1 MKNNMKKIL
10 AMAMA
15 IMLCLAIPVS
25 VSAATTDAAVIDP
38 DAACSLSIYKYD
50 FTNAAKDGV
59 WTRDAF
65 TSTGVYESYVNTT
78 LGGQSSSLG
87 NGQTAN
93 GYAIKGVEFTYL
105 KTADISTFTESADGV
120 NTTVVLYGFDK
131 TASADLLT
139 AIGLSDGASRYTAAD
154 SSDKLDASK
163 YYYTSDV
170 LIKALANALEANST
184 TVKNA
189 LETYIVANG
198 GTAMPLTDS
207 NGYTTASNL
216 PVGLYLLVETAVPEM
231 VTSTVNPFFVS
242 LPMTTVDGNDQSA
255 SHNGGQEWNY
265 DVTVYP
271 KNLTGIPTLEKT
283 VREAVTDTGKN
294 NGSNV
299 ITDGYAHNA
308 TGSAGDVME
317 YQFVSTLPTITSQA
331 TALTTY
337 QFYDTLSEGLE
348 YNKSAGVKAEFFTD
362 DTCTNK
368 VATWDV
374 TSGKFSVSYSNDN
387 RHMTVDVTSSGLA
400 EINGDTANENGALY
414 AGYSN
419 YTVRV
424 TYSAVI
430 SSDASFVCG
439 DNGNDNKVVLTW
451 KRSSQDYY
459 DTLID
464 DCHVYSFGM
473 DLTKVFSDMTSA
485 AADSEALFQ
494 AVKFKIYNETDGYWL
509 TATRNDAE
517 GIYYVTGH
525 VGAEADATI
534 FYPVT
539 SGSKPGKIVIRGMED
554 DAYVI
559 TEIETANGYTLLKDS
574 IRLNIHAEDN
584 KANPCDIYSE
594 DVLGVLQNDPYYAY
608 NGGLD
613 LKLAN
618 IPQKAL
624 AHNMLT
630 ASATVDQ
637 NDVSMR
643 ADNDS
648 PNALASMSVVNTRGF
663 DLPKTGETG
672 NWMYGVFGVIAMAV
686 AGVAFFLI
694 LRKKDE
700 KSA

>member
-1 MKNNMKKIL
+1 MKRVLTLFMALLMCL
-10 AMAMA
+10 AMPLTAY
-15 IMLCLAIPVS
+15 
-25 VSAATTDAAVIDP
+25 AATTADAVIDP

-59 WTRDAF
+59 WTMDAF

-78 LGGQSSSLG
+78 LGGKESSLG
-87 NGQTAN
+87 NGQIAN

-105 KTADISTFTESADGV
+105 KAADISTFTESADGV

-131 TASADLLT
+131 TASADLLA
-139 AIGLSDGASRYTAAD
+139 AIGLADGASRYTAAD
-154 SSDKLDASK
+154 ASDKLDHSK

-170 LIKALANALEANST
+170 LNKALADALNANST
-184 TVKNA
+184 IVKNA
-189 LETYIVANG
+189 LEAYIAGNG
-198 GTAMPLTDS
+198 GTAMPRTDS
-207 NGYTTASNL
+207 NGYTTATNL

-242 LPMTTVDGNDQSA
+242 LPMTTVNGNEHSA
-255 SHNGGQEWNY
+255 SQNGGQAWNY
-265 DVTVYP
+265 NVTVYP

-283 VREAVTDTGKN
+283 VREALKDTGKN
-294 NGSNV
+294 NGSAG
-299 ITDGYAHNA
+299 ITDGFAHTA

-317 YQFVSTLPTITSQA
+317 YQFISTLPTVTSQA
-331 TALTTY
+331 TALATY
-337 QFYDTLSEGLE
+337 QFYDSLSAGLE
-348 YNKSAGVKAEFFTD
+348 YNKSAGVQVEIFTD
-362 DTCTNK
+362 GNCTDK
-368 VATWDV
+368 VATWDEG
-374 TSGKFSVSYSNDN
+374 SGKFSVAYSGDN
-387 RHMTVDVTSSGLA
+387 RHMTVEVTASGLA
-400 EINGDTANENGALY
+400 EINGGTANANGALY

-419 YTVRV
+419 YTMRV

-430 SSDASFVCG
+430 NSDGSFVLG

-464 DCHVYSFGM
+464 DCHVFSFGM
-473 DLTKVFSDMTSA
+473 DLTKVFSDMTSDA
-485 AADSEALFQ
+485 AANEKLFQ
-494 AVKFKIYNETDGYWL
+494 DVKFKIYNETDGYWL
-509 TATRNDAE
+509 TATRNDVE

-525 VGAEADATI
+525 VGAETDATI

-539 SGSKPGKIVIRGMED
+539 SGGKPGKIIIKGMED
-554 DAYVI
+554 DAYII

-584 KANPCDIYSE
+584 KANACGIYAE
-594 DVLGVLQNDPYYAY
+594 DVLGVLQNDPNYAY

-630 ASATVDQ
+630 ASATVDK
-637 NDVSMR
+637 NDISMR
-643 ADNDS
+643 EDNGS
-648 PNALASMSVVNTRGF
+648 PNAVAPMTVVNTRGF

-672 NWMYGVFGVIAMAV
+672 NWLYGVIGVVTMVA
-686 AGVAFFLI
+686 AGVAFYFI
-694 LRKKDE
+694 LHKKDE
-700 KSA
+700 KTA

>member
-1 MKNNMKKIL
+1 MKKVLTLFMALLMCL
-10 AMAMA
+10 AMPLTAY
-15 IMLCLAIPVS
+15 
-25 VSAATTDAAVIDP
+25 AATTADAVIDP

-59 WTRDAF
+59 WTMDAF

-78 LGGQSSSLG
+78 LGGKESSLG
-87 NGQTAN
+87 NGQIAN

-105 KTADISTFTESADGV
+105 KAADISTFTESADGV

-131 TASADLLT
+131 TASADLLA
-139 AIGLSDGASRYTAAD
+139 AIGLADGASRYTAAD
-154 SSDKLDASK
+154 ASDKLDHSK

-170 LIKALANALEANST
+170 LNKALADALNANST

-189 LETYIVANG
+189 LETYIAGNG
-198 GTAMPLTDS
+198 GTAMPKTDS
-207 NGYTTASNL
+207 NGYTTVANL

-242 LPMTTVDGNDQSA
+242 LPMTTVNGNEHSA
-255 SHNGGQEWNY
+255 SQNGGQAWNY
-265 DVTVYP
+265 NVTVYP

-283 VREAVTDTGKN
+283 VREALKDTGKN
-294 NGSNV
+294 NGSAA
-299 ITDGYAHNA
+299 ITDGFAHTA

-317 YQFVSTLPTITSQA
+317 YQFVSTLPTVTSQA

-337 QFYDTLSEGLE
+337 QFYDTLAAGLE
-348 YNKSAGVKAEFFTD
+348 YNKSAGVQVEIFTD
-362 DTCTNK
+362 GNCTDK
-368 VATWDV
+368 VATWDEG
-374 TSGKFSVSYSNDN
+374 SGKFSVAYSGDD
-387 RHMTVDVTSSGLA
+387 RHMTVEVTASGLA
-400 EINGDTANENGALY
+400 EINGETANANGSLY

-419 YTVRV
+419 YTLRV
-424 TYSAVI
+424 TYSAI
-430 SSDASFVCG
+430 INSDNSFILG

-464 DCHVYSFGM
+464 DCHVFSFGL
-473 DLTKVFSDMTSA
+473 DLTKVFSDMTSDA
-485 AADSEALFQ
+485 AANEKLFQ
-494 AVKFKIYNETDGYWL
+494 DVKFKIYNETDGYWL

-525 VGAEADATI
+525 VGAETDATI

-539 SGSKPGKIVIRGMED
+539 SGGKPGKIIIKGMED
-554 DAYVI
+554 DAYII

-584 KANPCDIYSE
+584 KANACGIYAE
-594 DVLGVLQNDPYYAY
+594 DVLGVLQNDPNYAY

-630 ASATVDQ
+630 ASATVDK
-637 NDVSMR
+637 NDISMR
-643 ADNDS
+643 EDNGS
-648 PNALASMSVVNTRGF
+648 PNAVAPMTVVNTRGF

-672 NWMYGVFGVIAMAV
+672 NWLYGVIGVVTMVA
-686 AGVAFFLI
+686 AGVAFYFI

-700 KSA
+700 KTA

>member
-362 DTCTNK
+362 DACTNK

-613 LKLAN
+613 LKLTN

>member
-1 MKNNMKKIL
+1 MKNSLKKIL
-10 AMAMA
+10 TIAMAVLM
-15 IMLCLAIPVS
+15 CLAVPMTAY
-25 VSAATTDAAVIDP
+25 AATTTDAIIDP
-38 DAACSLSIYKYD
+38 NASCSLSIYKYD

-59 WTRDAF
+59 WTMDAF
-65 TSTGVYESYVNTT
+65 PSTGVYESYVNTT
-78 LGGQSSSLG
+78 LGGNGSSLG

-105 KTADISTFTESADGV
+105 KAADISTFTESADGT

-131 TASADLLT
+131 AASAGLLS
-139 AIGLSDGASRYTAAD
+139 AIGLADGANRYMAAD
-154 SSDKLDASK
+154 VSDTLDHSK
-163 YYYTSDV
+163 YYYTSDM
-170 LIKALANALEANST
+170 LNKALADALNANST

-189 LETYIVANG
+189 LETYIAGNG

-207 NGYTTASNL
+207 NGYTTTANL

-242 LPMTTVDGNDQSA
+242 LPMTTVNGNEHSA
-255 SHNGGQEWNY
+255 SQNGGQEWNY
-265 DVTVYP
+265 NVTVYP

-283 VREAVTDTGKN
+283 VREALADTGKN
-294 NGSNV
+294 NGTNG
-299 ITDGYAHNA
+299 ITDGFAHTA
-308 TGSAGDVME
+308 TGSAGDVMD
-317 YQFVSTLPTITSQA
+317 YQIISTLPTITSQA

-337 QFYDTLSEGLE
+337 QFYDSLAAGLE
-348 YNKSAGVKAEFFTD
+348 YNKAAGVQMEIFTD
-362 DTCTNK
+362 SGCTDK
-368 VATWDV
+368 VATWAGD
-374 TSGKFSVSYSNDN
+374 SGKFSVAYSGDN
-387 RHMTVDVTSSGLA
+387 RHMTVEVTASGLD
-400 EINGDTANENGALY
+400 EINGDTANDNGTLY

-424 TYSAVI
+424 TYSAI
-430 SSDASFVCG
+430 INSDGSFALG

-464 DCHVYSFGM
+464 DCHVFSFGL
-473 DLTKVFSDMTSA
+473 DLTKVFSDMTSDA
-485 AADSEALFQ
+485 ATNEKLFQ
-494 AVKFKIYNETDGYWL
+494 DVKFKIYNETDGYWL

-525 VGAEADATI
+525 VGSEADATI

-539 SGSKPGKIVIRGMED
+539 VGGKPGKIVIKGMED
-554 DAYVI
+554 DAYII

-584 KANPCDIYSE
+584 KANACGIYAE
-594 DVLGVLQNDPYYAY
+594 DVLGVLQNDPNYAY

-630 ASATVDQ
+630 ASATVDK
-637 NDVSMR
+637 NDISMR
-643 ADNDS
+643 EDNGS
-648 PNALASMSVVNTRGF
+648 PNAVAPMTVVNTRGF

-672 NWMYGVFGVIAMAV
+672 NWMYGVIGVVTMVA
-686 AGVAFFLI
+686 AGVAFYFI

-700 KSA
+700 KTA

>member
-1 MKNNMKKIL
+1 MKRVLTLFMALLMCL
-10 AMAMA
+10 AMPLTAY
-15 IMLCLAIPVS
+15 
-25 VSAATTDAAVIDP
+25 AATTADAVIDP

-59 WTRDAF
+59 WTMDAF

-78 LGGQSSSLG
+78 LGGKESSLG
-87 NGQTAN
+87 NGQIAN

-105 KTADISTFTESADGV
+105 KVADISTFTESADGV

-131 TASADLLT
+131 TASADLLA
-139 AIGLSDGASRYTAAD
+139 AIGLADGASRYTAAD
-154 SSDKLDASK
+154 ASDKLDHSK

-170 LIKALANALEANST
+170 LNKALADALNANST

-189 LETYIVANG
+189 LETYIAGNG
-198 GTAMPLTDS
+198 GTAMPKTDS
-207 NGYTTASNL
+207 NGYTTVANL

-242 LPMTTVDGNDQSA
+242 LPMTTVNGNEHSA
-255 SHNGGQEWNY
+255 SQNGGQAWNY
-265 DVTVYP
+265 NVTVYP

-283 VREAVTDTGKN
+283 VREALKDTGKN
-294 NGSNV
+294 NGSAA
-299 ITDGYAHNA
+299 ITDGFAHTA

-317 YQFVSTLPTITSQA
+317 YQFVSTLPTVTSQA

-337 QFYDTLSEGLE
+337 QFYDTLAAGLE
-348 YNKSAGVKAEFFTD
+348 YNKSAGVQVEIFTD
-362 DTCTNK
+362 GNCTDK
-368 VATWDV
+368 VATWDEG
-374 TSGKFSVSYSNDN
+374 SGKFSVAYSGDD
-387 RHMTVDVTSSGLA
+387 RHMTVEVTASGLA
-400 EINGDTANENGALY
+400 EINGETANANGSLY

-419 YTVRV
+419 YTLRV
-424 TYSAVI
+424 TYSAI
-430 SSDASFVCG
+430 INSDNSFILG

-464 DCHVYSFGM
+464 DCHVFSFGL
-473 DLTKVFSDMTSA
+473 DLTKVFSDMTSDA
-485 AADSEALFQ
+485 AANEKLFQ
-494 AVKFKIYNETDGYWL
+494 DVKFKIYNETDGYWL
-509 TATRNDAE
+509 TASRNDAE
-517 GIYYVTGH
+517 GIYYATGH
-525 VGAEADATI
+525 VGSEADATI

-539 SGSKPGKIVIRGMED
+539 SGGKPGKIIIKGMED
-554 DAYVI
+554 DAYII

-584 KANPCDIYSE
+584 RANACGIYAE
-594 DVLGVLQNDPYYAY
+594 DVLGVLQNDPNYAY

-630 ASATVDQ
+630 ASATVDK

-643 ADNDS
+643 EDNGS
-648 PNALASMSVVNTRGF
+648 PNAVAPMTVVNTRGF

-672 NWMYGVFGVIAMAV
+672 NWMYGVIGVVTMV
-686 AGVAFFLI
+686 AASVAFYFI
-694 LRKKDE
+694 MRKKDE
-700 KSA
+700 KTA

>member
-1 MKNNMKKIL
+1 MKNSIKKVL

-15 IMLCLAIPVS
+15 IVMCLAIPLS
-25 VSAATTDAAVIDP
+25 ASAATTSDAVIDP
-38 DAACSLSIYKYD
+38 DADCSLSIYKYD

-78 LGGQSSSLG
+78 LGGQDSSLG

-105 KTADISTFTESADGV
+105 KTADISTFTESTDGV
-120 NTTVVLYGFDK
+120 NTTAVLYGFDK
-131 TASADLLT
+131 AGSADLLA
-139 AIGLSDGASRYTAAD
+139 AIGLDSGANRYTAAD
-154 SSDKLDASK
+154 SSDKLDSSK

-170 LIKALANALEANST
+170 LIKALASALEANST
-184 TVKNA
+184 AVKNA

-242 LPMTTVDGNDQSA
+242 LPMTTVDGNEQSA

-265 DVTVYP
+265 HVTVYP

-283 VREAVTDTGKN
+283 VREAVADTGKN

-317 YQFVSTLPTITSQA
+317 YQFISTLPTITSQA

-337 QFYDTLSEGLE
+337 QFYDSLSDGLE
-348 YNKSAGVKAEFFTD
+348 YSKSAGVKVEFFTD
-362 DTCTNK
+362 DACTNR
-368 VATWDV
+368 VATWDAS
-374 TSGKFSVSYSNDN
+374 SGKFSVSYSDDD
-387 RHMTVDVTSSGLA
+387 RHMTVDVTASGLA
-400 EINGDTANENGALY
+400 EINGNTANENGALY

-439 DNGNDNKVVLTW
+439 DKGNDNKVVLTW

-464 DCHVYSFGM
+464 DCHVYSFGV

-485 AADSEALFQ
+485 AADNEALFQ

-525 VGAEADATI
+525 VGAEADATV

-539 SGSKPGKIVIRGMED
+539 SGSKPGKIIVKGMED

-574 IRLNIHAEDN
+574 IRVNIHTEDN

-630 ASATVDQ
+630 ASATVDK
-637 NDVSMR
+637 NDVSMH

-648 PNALASMSVVNTRGF
+648 PNALAPMTVVNTRGF
-663 DLPKTGETG
+663 DLPQTGETG
-672 NWMYGVFGVIAMAV
+672 NWMYGVFGVIAMVA

>member
-1 MKNNMKKIL
+1 MKRVLTLFMALLMCL
-10 AMAMA
+10 AMPLTAY
-15 IMLCLAIPVS
+15 
-25 VSAATTDAAVIDP
+25 AATTADAVIDP

-59 WTRDAF
+59 WTMDAF

-78 LGGQSSSLG
+78 LGGKESSLG
-87 NGQTAN
+87 NGQIAN

-105 KTADISTFTESADGV
+105 KAADISTFTESADGV

-131 TASADLLT
+131 TASADLLA
-139 AIGLSDGASRYTAAD
+139 AIGLADGASRYTAAD
-154 SSDKLDASK
+154 ASDKLDHSK

-170 LIKALANALEANST
+170 LNKALADALNANST
-184 TVKNA
+184 IVKNA
-189 LETYIVANG
+189 LEAYIAGNG
-198 GTAMPLTDS
+198 GTAMPRTDS
-207 NGYTTASNL
+207 NGYTTATNL

-242 LPMTTVDGNDQSA
+242 LPMTTVNGNEHSA
-255 SHNGGQEWNY
+255 SQNGGQAWNY
-265 DVTVYP
+265 NVTVYP

-283 VREAVTDTGKN
+283 VREALKDTGKN
-294 NGSNV
+294 NGSAG
-299 ITDGYAHNA
+299 ITDGFAHTA

-317 YQFVSTLPTITSQA
+317 YQFISTLPTVTSQA
-331 TALTTY
+331 TALATY
-337 QFYDTLSEGLE
+337 QFYDSLSAGLE
-348 YNKSAGVKAEFFTD
+348 YNKSAGVQVEIFTD
-362 DTCTNK
+362 SNCTDK
-368 VATWDV
+368 VATWDEG
-374 TSGKFSVSYSNDN
+374 SGKFSVAYSGDN
-387 RHMTVDVTSSGLA
+387 RHMTVEVTASGLA
-400 EINGDTANENGALY
+400 EINGGTANANGALY

-419 YTVRV
+419 YTMRV

-430 SSDASFVCG
+430 NSDGSFVLG

-464 DCHVYSFGM
+464 DCHVFSFGM
-473 DLTKVFSDMTSA
+473 DLTKVFSDMTSDA
-485 AADSEALFQ
+485 AANEKLFQ
-494 AVKFKIYNETDGYWL
+494 DVKFKIYNETDDYWL

-525 VGAEADATI
+525 VGAETDATI

-539 SGSKPGKIVIRGMED
+539 SGGKPGKIIIKGMED
-554 DAYVI
+554 DAYII

-584 KANPCDIYSE
+584 KANACGIYAE
-594 DVLGVLQNDPYYAY
+594 DVLGVLQNDPNYAY

-630 ASATVDQ
+630 ASATVDK
-637 NDVSMR
+637 NDISMR
-643 ADNDS
+643 EDNGS
-648 PNALASMSVVNTRGF
+648 PNAVAPMTVVNTRGF

-672 NWMYGVFGVIAMAV
+672 NWLYGVIGVVTMVA
-686 AGVAFFLI
+686 AGVAFYFI

-700 KSA
+700 KTA